1 MTRRALAASLI
12 VRDEAQALPGALTSL
27 VGLVDEIHVHDTGS
41 TDGTPDVA
49 ADFGATVTHG
59 PWTDDFAAARNAAL
73 VGWSCDWVLALDA
86 DEHVVANASALRA
99 VLDDSSDDAFVVDI
113 DNVEDGGGFTQ
124 QSLRLFR
131 PARSFWAG
139 RVHEQ
144 IIGRDCALRAG
155 VAVREVIRLRHDG
168 YRTARLVQAKGVR
181 NAALAQAALDQL
193 TAPGTAPESAAVAKT
208 LLDLGRSLMAAGRS
222 QDAVDTFEVLREM
235 FPGTPEWLM
244 ATDFL
249 ARLLLS
255 GGLDEAGLFLSEEL
269 RTAGAG
275 ASYCDWLA
283 AQALVQLGFV
293 EQAWAM
299 LARVDEIIDPAG
311 RRHSP
316 AALHKLTALVAQLR

>member
-12 VRDEAQALPGALTSL
+12 VRDEAQALPGCLASL
-27 VGLVDEIHVHDTGS
+27 AGLVDEIHVHDTGS

-49 ADFGATVTHG
+49 AELGASVTHG
-59 PWTDDFAAARNAAL
+59 LWTDDFAAARNAAL
-73 VGWSCDWVLALDA
+73 AGWSSDWVLALDA
-86 DEHVVANASALRA
+86 DERVVANPPALRA
-99 VLDDSSDDAFVVDI
+99 VLDDSSNDAFVVDI
-113 DNVEDGGGFTQ
+113 DNVGDGGGFTQ

-144 IIGRDCALRAG
+144 IIGRDGVLRAG
-155 VAVREVIRLRHDG
+155 IAAREVIELRHDG
-168 YRTARLVQAKGVR
+168 YRSAQLVQAKGVR
-181 NAALAQAALDQL
+181 NAALAQVALDAL
-193 TAPGTAPESAAVAKT
+193 TAPGAAPDPATVAKT

-222 QDAVDTFEVLREM
+222 QDAVDTFEATREL

-255 GGLDEAGLFLSEEL
+255 GGLDEAGLFLSEQL
-269 RTAGAG
+269 RAAGAR

-293 EQAWAM
+293 EQAWEM
-299 LARVDEIIDPAG
+299 LSRVDEIIDPAG

-316 AALHKLTALVAQLR
+316 AALHQLAALVGQLR